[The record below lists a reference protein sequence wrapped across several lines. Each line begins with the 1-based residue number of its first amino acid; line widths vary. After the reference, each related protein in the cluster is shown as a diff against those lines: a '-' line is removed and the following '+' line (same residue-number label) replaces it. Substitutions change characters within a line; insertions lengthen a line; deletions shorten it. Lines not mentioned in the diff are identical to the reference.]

1 MQYGIVY
8 NRMVTY
14 EGVILMEQTRENK
27 MGTMP
32 INKLII
38 SMSLPMVVSMLVQAL
53 YNVVDSVFVSRLSED
68 ALTAVS
74 MAFPMQNLLISA
86 AVGLGVGINAM
97 LSRSLGEKNFSA
109 ANKTA
114 ENGIFLE
121 ALGYI
126 LFLLVGI
133 FITKPFFISQSASAE
148 ITNMGIEYTR
158 ICLLMS
164 FGVFMQTASERILQS
179 TGRTLFTMI
188 TQSTGAVINII
199 LDPILI
205 FGLFGMP
212 KMGVAG
218 AAAATVTGQICAAV
232 LATILNI
239 KCNPDV
245 SISFKGFKP
254 EMKYIKTILTVGVPS
269 IIMSSVG
276 SVMTFGMNKI
286 LITFSS
292 TAVAVF
298 GIYFKLNSFVF
309 MPIFG
314 LNNGTVPIISY
325 NYGAKNK
332 KRLTKTVK
340 LAIIYAVAIM
350 LAGLALFQFIPD
362 VFLKFFDASEH
373 MLEIGVPALRVISLS
388 FSFAGICI
396 VLSSCFQALGHG
408 FLSMFVSITRQ
419 LIILLPSAF
428 ILAKLGGIHAVW
440 WSFNIAEIFSL
451 SLSLIFYKYMYGKII
466 KPLE

>member
-1 MQYGIVY
+1 M
-8 NRMVTY
+8 R
-14 EGVILMEQTRENK
+14 GVILMAKPTENK
-27 MGTMP
+27 MGVMP

-38 SMSLPMVVSMLVQAL
+38 TMSLPMVVSMLVQAL

-74 MAFPMQNLLISA
+74 MAFPMQNLMISV
-86 AVGLGVGINAM
+86 AVGIGVGINAM
-97 LSRSLGEKNFSA
+97 LSRSLGEKNFEA

-121 ALGYI
+121 LIGYI
-126 LFLLVGI
+126 LFLLIGI
-133 FITKPFFISQSASAE
+133 FLTKPFFIAQSASAG
-148 ITNMGIEYTR
+148 ITAMGIEYTR
-158 ICLLMS
+158 ICLIMS
-164 FGVFMQTASERILQS
+164 FGIFMQIASERILQS
-179 TGRTLFTMI
+179 TGRTVYTMI
-188 TQSTGAVINII
+188 TQTTGAVINII

-218 AAAATVTGQICAAV
+218 AAAATVTGQICAAIF
-232 LATILNI
+232 ATVLNI

-245 SISFKGFKP
+245 HISFKGFRP
-254 EMKYIKTILTVGVPS
+254 ETKYVKTILSVGVPS

-276 SVMTFGMNKI
+276 SAMTFGMNKI

-298 GIYFKLNSFVF
+298 GIYFKLNSFIF
-309 MPIFG
+309 MPVFG

-332 KRLTKTVK
+332 KRLTKTIK
-340 LAIIYAVAIM
+340 LAIVYAVAMM
-350 LAGLALFQFIPD
+350 LAGLALFQLIPD
-362 VFLKFFDASEH
+362 VLLRLFDASDH

-396 VLSSCFQALGHG
+396 VISSCFQALGHG
-408 FLSMFVSITRQ
+408 FLSMFVSIVRQ
-419 LIILLPSAF
+419 LIVLLPSAF

-451 SLSLIFYKYMYGKII
+451 SFSLIFYRYIYNKTIR
-466 KPLE
+466 PLE